1 MAEISI
7 HKQLEAKIK
16 KRGRGSILFPADFY
30 TLGSTE
36 AVKKILLRLEKQ
48 GILTRLAF
56 GIYLYPKQSKLIGN
70 ITPSL
75 EEIANAIAIRDR
87 ARIVPTGSYALNAL
101 GLSTQVPLNAV
112 YLTDGA
118 ARKVKV
124 GKRTI
129 LFKKASPKNLSAVGT
144 ISGLAIQALKA
155 IGEGKVSVAEEQ
167 QLLKFLK
174 KENQEVLK
182 QDIALAP
189 EWIKII
195 MKKALKETA

>member
-1 MAEISI
+1 MAEQSI
-7 HKQLEAKIK
+7 HKQIEAWIK
-16 KRGRGSILFPADFY
+16 KRGRGSILFPQDFY
-30 TLGSTE
+30 SIGSTE
-36 AVKKILLRLEKQ
+36 AVKKILLRLEKK
-48 GILTRLAF
+48 GMLTRLAF
-56 GIYLYPKQSKLIGN
+56 GIYLYPKQSKLLGN

-75 EEIANAIAIRDR
+75 EEIAKAIAKRDK

-118 ARKVKV
+118 ARRVKI

-129 LFKKASPKNLSAVGT
+129 LFKKSSPKNLAAVGP

-155 IGEGKVSVAEEQ
+155 IGEGRVSTEEEQ
-167 QLLKFLK
+167 KLLQLLK
-174 KENQEVLK
+174 KENQEALK

-189 EWIKII
+189 EWIKVI
-195 MKKALKETA
+195 MKKLMTSAQ

>member
-1 MAEISI
+1 MAEFSL
-7 HKQLEAKIK
+7 HKQIEALIK
-16 KRGRGSILFPADFY
+16 KRGRGSIMFPPDFY
-30 TLGSTE
+30 TIGSTE

-48 GILTRLAF
+48 GMLTRLAF
-56 GIYLYPKQSKLIGN
+56 GIYLYPKQSKLLGN
-70 ITPSL
+70 ITPSI
-75 EEIANAIAIRDR
+75 EEIAKAIAQRDK
-87 ARIVPTGSYALNAL
+87 ARIVPTGSYALNGL

-129 LFKKASPKNLSAVGT
+129 LFKKASPKNLAAVGT

-155 IGEGKVSVAEEQ
+155 IGEGKVSIEEEQ
-167 QLLKFLK
+167 KVLNLLK
-174 KENQEVLK
+174 KENQEALK

-195 MKKALKETA
+195 MKKALTETI